1 MSSFGTIY
9 ELFDA
14 IIPGVLF
21 LKFNSYSQSPKELLE
36 KQSDEK
42 LISIFKENGN
52 KQVIAVLFDRYIHLV
67 FVACMKYFKES
78 EDAQDAAMEIFE
90 ALEDKLKKYPIE
102 YFKGWLYTTTR
113 NHCLMSLRKSHP
125 VERIGKIENFAQLS
139 MENEHNL
146 HLEINE
152 EENDAML
159 FKYLSELKAEQ
170 KLCVEL
176 MYLKGKSYKDIAA
189 ETGYSEKNVK
199 SFIQNGKRNLRL
211 MLEQY
216 YEEQRGT

>member
-1 MSSFGTIY
+1 M
-9 ELFDA
+9 
-14 IIPGVLF
+14 F
-21 LKFNSYSQSPKELLE
+21 LKLNSYRQSPKELLE

-42 LISIFKENGN
+42 LIAIFKESGN
-52 KQVIAVLFDRYIHLV
+52 KQIVAVLFDRYIHLV
-67 FVACMKYFKES
+67 FSACMKYYKEA

-90 ALEDKLKKYPIE
+90 SLEDKLKKYKIE

-113 NHCLMSLRKSHP
+113 NHCLMSLRKIHP
-125 VERIGKIENFAQLS
+125 IDRIGKIENFTQLS
-139 MENEHNL
+139 VENEHNL
-146 HLEINE
+146 HLENND

-159 FKYLSELKAEQ
+159 FKYLSELKEEQ

-176 MYLKGKSYKDIAA
+176 MYLKGKSYKDIAT
-189 ETGYSEKNVK
+189 ETGFSEKNVK

-211 MLEQY
+211 MLENY